1 MSLVVGAVLAA
12 GLLLAVAP
20 WWWPDPEPL
29 RDTLERWRPVAAL
42 RELLILAGLPGRYW
56 AAAIVVS
63 VLAGLVS
70 GAVVQALCRVLP
82 LSAVVAVAGLVAPV
96 IVLRARATARR
107 RLQRGLW
114 PDVVDHLLSAI
125 RSGLSLPDAVAA
137 LDTVGP
143 APLRPAFAAFSA
155 DYRAAGRFADGIDDL
170 KTALADPVADRI
182 LETVRMARDV
192 GGTEL
197 PAVLRALSA
206 GLREESAI
214 RAEAEARQS
223 WVVNAARLGVAAPWA
238 ILLLLSSR
246 PEASAAYNSR
256 EGAVLIIAGVVV
268 SALAYQAMLRVG
280 RLQPERRWFR

>member
-1 MSLVVGAVLAA
+1 MSLVVGALLAA
-12 GLLLAVAP
+12 GLLLTLAP
-20 WWWPDPEPL
+20 WWWPEPEPL
-29 RDTLERWRPVAAL
+29 RARLERWRPVAAL

-56 AAAIVVS
+56 AATLVVA

-70 GAVVQALCRVLP
+70 GAVVQGLCRVMP

-96 IVLRARATARR
+96 IVLRARAAARR

-155 DYRAAGRFADGIDDL
+155 DYRAAGRFADGLDDL

-214 RAEAEARQS
+214 RTEAEARQS

-246 PEASAAYNSR
+246 PETSAAYNSR

>member
-12 GLLLAVAP
+12 GLLLTVAP

-96 IVLRARATARR
+96 IVLRARATPSTSPCSGDCGRMSWTTCCPR
-107 RLQRGLW
+107 
-114 PDVVDHLLSAI
+114 SA
-125 RSGLSLPDAVAA
+125 SGLSLPDAVAA
-137 LDTVGP
+137 LDHRRTRT
-143 APLRPAFAAFSA
+143 ALARRSAAFQ
-155 DYRAAGRFADGIDDL
+155 RRLPGGRRFADGIDDL

-223 WVVNAARLGVAAPWA
+223 WVVNAARLGVAAPWR
-238 ILLLLSSR
+238 SSCSCR
-246 PEASAAYNSR
+246 P
-256 EGAVLIIAGVVV
+256 
-268 SALAYQAMLRVG
+268 G
-280 RLQPERRWFR
+280 RRRPPPTTPGKEQS

>member
-1 MSLVVGAVLAA
+1 MSLVFGAVLAA
-12 GLLLAVAP
+12 GLLLVIAP
-20 WWWPDPEPL
+20 WWWPEPEPI
-29 RDTLERWRPVAAL
+29 RTVLERWRPISAL
-42 RELLILAGLPGRYW
+42 RELLVLAGLPGRYW
-56 AAAIVVS
+56 AATIVLS
-63 VLAGLVS
+63 LLTGLVAGS
-70 GAVVQALCRVLP
+70 IVQALCRVVP
-82 LSAVVAVAGLVAPV
+82 LSVVVAAAGLVAPV
-96 IVLRARATARR
+96 LILRTRAMARR

-125 RSGLSLPDAVAA
+125 RSGLALPDAVAA
-137 LDTVGP
+137 LATVGP

-155 DYRAAGRFADGIDDL
+155 DYRAAGRFADGLDDL
-170 KTALADPVADRI
+170 KLALADPVADRI

-223 WVVNAARLGVAAPWA
+223 WVVNAARLGVAAPWLV
-238 ILLLLSSR
+238 LLLLSSR
-246 PEASAAYNSR
+246 PEAAAAYNSR
-256 EGAVLIIAGVVV
+256 DGAVLIVAGVVV

-280 RLQPERRWFR
+280 RLQAERRWFR